1 MKSRI
6 YWGLAILIILLVGVS
21 VVMLTRTTDTKPP
34 IVIYRGDV
42 EPSKVNYVSKKQPN
56 EPKQRT
62 EPIGHYHAD
71 GSFHEGTHVEH
82 ANDVPEQV
90 IYPHQELLDTHP
102 VEALRQLAEEKGHWS
117 AEFIPPFPADDTEAA
132 ELARASYIT
141 AYHWSTVPHTSSDS
155 HGHTHSA
162 DFKQA
167 EQLIEAYNKARSEWS
182 DAVNKA
188 QYRGFDPDELA
199 RWLDLDALRRARS
212 LTTSPP
218 PFLSRMRT
226 WPSMFNDIRY

>member
-21 VVMLTRTTDTKPP
+21 VVMFTRTTDIKPEVAY
-34 IVIYRGDV
+34 IDV
-42 EPSKVNYVSKKQPN
+42 EPSKVNYVSKKQPTEPKQLT

-141 AYHWSTVPHTSSDS
+141 AYHWSTVPHTNPDS
-155 HGHTHSA
+155 HGPYTQCR
-162 DFKQA
+162 F
-167 EQLIEAYNKARSEWS
+167 
-182 DAVNKA
+182 
-188 QYRGFDPDELA
+188 
-199 RWLDLDALRRARS
+199 
-212 LTTSPP
+212 
-218 PFLSRMRT
+218 
-226 WPSMFNDIRY
+226 